1 MRISGLSAET
11 GVPVATIKYYLREG
25 LLQPGERTSA
35 TQAQYDQAHVR
46 RLRLVRALLGP
57 AGLSIGTVRAV
68 LESVDGP
75 ADGTLDRLGRAQA
88 ATAID
93 PASADGVDLG
103 PAQALIA
110 RAGWTVD
117 PDGPEVRQLA
127 VALAA
132 LADAGFEIPEAN
144 LTVYLEAIT
153 RIADTEI
160 AGVPAGTPDAAD
172 DGASD
177 EGDEDAVRYAVLG
190 TILVEPVLLAMRR
203 IAQQSAAIERFGG

>member
-35 TQAQYDQAHVR
+35 TQAQYDEQHVR

-68 LESVDGP
+68 LEAVDAP
-75 ADGTLDRLGRAQA
+75 AGDTLDRLGRAQA

-93 PASADGVDLG
+93 PAQAEGVDLG

-117 PDGPEVRQLA
+117 PDGPELQQLA

-144 LTVYLEAIT
+144 LAAYVESIT

-160 AGVPAGTPDAAD
+160 AGVPAGTSDDAEP
-172 DGASD
+172 S
-177 EGDEDAVRYAVLG
+177 DEDAVRYAVLG
-190 TILVEPVLLAMRR
+190 TLLVEPVLLAMRR
-203 IAQQSAAIERFGG
+203 IAQQSAAIERFGR